1 MDILGGLPPCLGY
14 CDQCCCEH
22 RRACTFLNYVFL
34 WISAQEQDNR
44 ACGGSSLS
52 FLRSLLSILH
62 SHFNTGYP
70 LQPVRTAIIK
80 KSINNKYCPT
90 PTVTLLELVF
100 PVYGHPVLSSS
111 WNHYQQIS
119 PGLILLIS
127 QSSIC
132 CIRMCPVPHR
142 QSSDFSGFRQL
153 NIL

>member
-1 MDILGGLPPCLGY
+1 MLSRVQLFTTPWTIQGHGILQARILEWVAFCFSRGSFYPSVDILGGLPPCLGY

-100 PVYGHPVLSSS
+100 PVYGHPVLSS
-111 WNHYQQIS
+111 
-119 PGLILLIS
+119 L
-127 QSSIC
+127 
-132 CIRMCPVPHR
+132 
-142 QSSDFSGFRQL
+142 
-153 NIL
+153 